1 MYHRTYK
8 LFICSLL
15 FIMILLLVSSSYAL
29 SDFME
34 DGKTFL
40 QSGDDID
47 DTIGVPALQETS
59 NTIYNT
65 LLAIAIM
72 VAIVVAM
79 VLGIQFIVASADEK
93 AKVKEALMPYVIGC
107 FIVFGSFTIWKMVV
121 NIGNKVEQNI
131 VSEYDKV
138 AEVPKEYEDIQALS
152 SSKLIE
158 YHSIYNSLDSSNIRN
173 EDVRFG
179 YICYELMVN
188 RGIYVRQWTDSYYA
202 EEIAYFYINICG
214 TYDWQTLYTYFCTNN
229 YFQYTLS
236 AFWVY
241 AEIWEL
247 AEETWGWG
255 ESDIGKIAQ
264 MYDAVYKAI
273 QYLYNLNGEY
283 MYYYPPLSYE
293 YVDYLEIPDLK

>member
-34 DGKTFL
+34 DGKAFL

-107 FIVFGSFTIWKMVV
+107 FIVFGSFTIWKIVV
-121 NIGNKVEQNI
+121 NIGNKAEQNI
-131 VSEYDKV
+131 VTGYDKIV
-138 AEVPKEYEDIQALS
+138 EVPEKYEDIQALS
-152 SSKLIE
+152 SSKLKE
-158 YHSIYNSLDSSNIRN
+158 YHSYFCSIEEYD
-173 EDVRFG
+173 DVRFG

-188 RGIYVRQWTDSYYA
+188 RGIYVSRWSYSYYA
-202 EEIAYFYINICG
+202 ETIANFYINIAG
-214 TYDWQTLYTYFCTNN
+214 TYDGSTIYLFFSSLDYIQFTF
-229 YFQYTLS
+229 S
-236 AFWVY
+236 AFFVY
-241 AEIWEL
+241 DEIYAL
-247 AEETWGWG
+247 AEEDWGWS
-255 ESDIGKIAQ
+255 ESNIGKIAM
-264 MYDAVYKAI
+264 MYDGVWKAI
-273 QYLYNLNGEY
+273 QYLYSRNGEY
-283 MYYYPPLSYE
+283 IYYYPPFSYE
-293 YVDYLEIPDLK
+293 YVDYLELPDLK